1 PLGTLDSRT
10 SGLRLEGTRGPWSYA
25 AEYAGQRD
33 LAGNPWRLDSRY
45 VLAELGYGLAGG
57 TVLKAGYESLGGGE
71 GEGNRAFQTPLATRH
86 AFQGW
91 ADVFLT
97 TPTHGVDDRY
107 VGATVPLAGG
117 SLQAWSYDFAAGSG
131 AASNGQDLDGSY
143 AHAVPDVQGLSGPLT
158 LARYRSDDAA
168 YSADT
173 GKLLLQ
179 LQYSY

>member
-1 PLGTLDSRT
+1 RHTRFSRDW
-10 SGLRLEGTRGPWSYA
+10 SSDVCSSDLTRGPWSYA

-91 ADVFLT
+91 ADVFL
-97 TPTHGVDDRY
+97 DRKSTRLNSSH
-107 VGATVPLAGG
+107 V
-117 SLQAWSYDFAAGSG
+117 
-131 AASNGQDLDGSY
+131 
-143 AHAVPDVQGLSGPLT
+143 
-158 LARYRSDDAA
+158 
-168 YSADT
+168 
-173 GKLLLQ
+173 
-179 LQYSY
+179 